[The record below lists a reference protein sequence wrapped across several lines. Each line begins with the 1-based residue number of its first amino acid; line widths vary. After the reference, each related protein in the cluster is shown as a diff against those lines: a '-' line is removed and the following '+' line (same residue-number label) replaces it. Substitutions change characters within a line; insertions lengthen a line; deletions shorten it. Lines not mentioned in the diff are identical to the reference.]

1 MDTNKQGLI
10 VMYHEIKKL
19 YNIEHFSVRK
29 IARHLNIN
37 FRTVQKYLDM
47 NQEDFD
53 NYLEQ
58 KFEKSY
64 LLDPFRDFIISYI
77 SKYEDAPASVV
88 HDRLKENFTAFP
100 RLDDYS
106 GDIGPLFWSIW
117 GHLQFSRFHSKS
129 A

>member
-47 NQEDFD
+47 HQEDFD

-100 RLDDYS
+100 LE
-106 GDIGPLFWSIW
+106 L
-117 GHLQFSRFHSKS
+117 LT
-129 A
+129 